1 MTLNSLE
8 KRGALQILLHLHRK
22 GKATRTDLRGHV
34 DASMDTIYT
43 ALKVLMELGLVEEM
57 AMDRF
62 PFSVQVTL
70 TEKGRRVAEHIAEV
84 DKILAG
90 RIIHELRG

>member
-8 KRGALQILLHLHRK
+8 KRGALQILLHLHRE
-22 GKATRTDLRGHV
+22 GRATRTELRNHV

-43 ALKVLMELGLVEEM
+43 ALKVLMELGLVREES
-57 AMDRF
+57 MDRF
-62 PFSVQVTL
+62 PFSVHVTL

-84 DKILAG
+84 DEILA
-90 RIIHELRG
+90 E